1 MFKQRSRKRGGEI
14 KAATPAHSSVAKT
27 SLLSFDDVDAPST
40 KKKKKKLRRPVSDL
54 ASASVDADHDSR
66 YDTASLAA
74 LAASQRALPAELSAS
89 LDARTDGDDQA
100 ARSGDDNNE
109 EEEEEPAEDYIP
121 LGSTTRAEAE
131 HRDRWLR
138 AGADAGDVDAPSAGG
153 ALARGAA
160 RVGVLADDDDEEL
173 AAWESELVNRGARAW
188 APPAQPTS
196 RPTANS
202 HHPSRTHTR
211 ESFAAALERAIAD
224 ADAEAD
230 KAEREVQA
238 RRTQL
243 HEHEA
248 ALARYDTDGTTT
260 DAALSALGEATRM
273 LDAAIHAYTST
284 DPPPHLQADTGTP
297 SSNLREAMASVIA
310 LIEAADVGPA
320 VNMGVYDEERRVP
333 VESK

>member
-14 KAATPAHSSVAKT
+14 KA
-27 SLLSFDDVDAPST
+27 SLLSFDDVDVTSS
-40 KKKKKKLRRPVSDL
+40 KKKKKKLRRPASDL
-54 ASASVDADHDSR
+54 VSASVDAVHSR

-74 LAASQRALPAELSAS
+74 LAASQRSLPAELSVVAN
-89 LDARTDGDDQA
+89 GDEPA
-100 ARSGDDNNE
+100 AQSDEPAAQNNE
-109 EEEEEPAEDYIP
+109 PAAQNDEPEAQSDDEPAPDFIP
-121 LGSTTRAEAE
+121 LGATTRAEAE

-138 AGADAGDVDAPSAGG
+138 AGADAGDVDAPSVGG

-160 RVGVLADDDDEEL
+160 RVGVLADDDDDEL

-196 RPTANS
+196 RPPPTAS
-202 HHPSRTHTR
+202 PHHHTHTR
-211 ESFAAALERAIAD
+211 ESFAAALVRAVAD

-273 LDAAIHAYTST
+273 LDAAIHAYTAST
-284 DPPPHLQADTGTP
+284 TTTEGPHPQAAA
-297 SSNLREAMASVIA
+297 LREAMASAIA
-310 LIEAADVGPA
+310 LVETADVGPA
-320 VNMGVYDEERRVP
+320 VNMGVYDEGAAEKSVLFAH
-333 VESK
+333 